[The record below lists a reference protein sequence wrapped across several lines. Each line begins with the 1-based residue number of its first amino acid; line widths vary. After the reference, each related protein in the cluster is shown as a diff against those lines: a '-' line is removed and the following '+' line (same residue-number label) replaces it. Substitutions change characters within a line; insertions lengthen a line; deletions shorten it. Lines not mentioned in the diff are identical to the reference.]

1 MYNVDEPKTK
11 EKEKVKKRSDF
22 SSEREWLIYQKERL
36 QKKITKIENQK
47 SKVVTQQKIIVG
59 SVLIDY
65 AKKNKDFADTVLE
78 ILNEKLDDK
87 DKKRLATVIDS
98 LKNPVVD
105 DDEAVDDGSV
115 ESVDDV
121 EHGKDE
127 KQQENPVV
135 VDDDEAV
142 ESVDD
147 VEHGKD
153 DKQKENPVAPVPTVQ
168 QQNNSVA
175 VGVQR
180 EQQQTSLFNNAMTNV

>member
-78 ILNEKLDDK
+78 ILDKKLEDK
-87 DKKRLATVIDS
+87 DKKRLASVIDS
-98 LKNPVVD
+98 LKNPVV
-105 DDEAVDDGSV
+105 EAVDDDEVV
-115 ESVDDV
+115 EAVDDD
-121 EHGKDE
+121 GKDD

-135 VDDDEAV
+135 VEAVDDD
-142 ESVDD
+142 VDD
-147 VEHGKD
+147 G
-153 DKQKENPVAPVPTVQ
+153 
-168 QQNNSVA
+168 S
-175 VGVQR
+175 VGVHG

>member
-65 AKKNKDFADTVLE
+65 AKKNKDFADRVLE
-78 ILNEKLDDK
+78 ILNETLEDK
-87 DKKRLATVIDS
+87 DKKRLASVIDS
-98 LKNPVVD
+98 LKNPVVEAVN
-105 DDEAVDDGSV
+105 DDEAVEAVDDDGK
-115 ESVDDV
+115 DD
-121 EHGKDE
+121 

-135 VDDDEAV
+135 VEAVDDDD
-142 ESVDD
+142 VDD
-147 VEHGKD
+147 G
-153 DKQKENPVAPVPTVQ
+153 
-168 QQNNSVA
+168 S
-175 VGVQR
+175 VGVHG
-180 EQQQTSLFNNAMTNV
+180 EQQQTSLFNNAMTNF

>member
-105 DDEAVDDGSV
+105 DDEAVESVDDDGKDDKQQENVV
-115 ESVDDV
+115 ESVDD
-121 EHGKDE
+121 D
-127 KQQENPVV
+127 
-135 VDDDEAV
+135 VDDDG
-142 ESVDD
+142 S
-147 VEHGKD
+147 
-153 DKQKENPVAPVPTVQ
+153 
-168 QQNNSVA
+168 

>member
-1 MYNVDEPKTK
+1 MYNVDKTKTK

-36 QKKITKIENQK
+36 QEKITKIENQK

-78 ILNEKLDDK
+78 ILDKKLEDK

-98 LKNPVVD
+98 LKNPVV
-105 DDEAVDDGSV
+105 EAVDDV
-115 ESVDDV
+115 EQ
-121 EHGKDE
+121 GKDE

-135 VDDDEAV
+135 VVPTEQQ
-142 ESVDD
+142 
-147 VEHGKD
+147 
-153 DKQKENPVAPVPTVQ
+153 QKENPVV
-168 QQNNSVA
+168 
-175 VGVQR
+175 VGVQS
-180 EQQQTSLFNNAMTNV
+180 EPPLTKFFNNAMTNV